1 VGLRKEMGLSPGPGV
16 EASQHLNILEK
27 KRAGPLD
34 RQIFYGLH
42 FLLVSVQFLQDR
54 GAGNGGGL
62 DCGAD
67 EKGKKL
73 GYYKKVSV
81 LSGLPWGLSGKE
93 SACQCRRPEID
104 P

>member
-1 VGLRKEMGLSPGPGV
+1 MGLSPGPGV

>member
-1 VGLRKEMGLSPGPGV
+1 MGLRKEMGLSPGPGV
-16 EASQHLNILEK
+16 GALVTQHLGEPECWTVGQAN
-27 KRAGPLD
+27 
-34 RQIFYGLH
+34 
-42 FLLVSVQFLQDR
+42 FLWSSLPPCISPTFQDR

-67 EKGKKL
+67 EKAKKL